1 MINRIKKYP
10 IKIIILFTLLT
21 LLNNLTHSTFVN
33 AQQPGQ
39 FGISINGAFSQ
50 PIGGLSN
57 WFQASPNYAISFG
70 QQTNEKWFIEGVLEF
85 SRYDRGNLT
94 GYPKGK
100 LDLLLQHY
108 SLMVSGKYELMRT
121 ALMKP
126 YFHIAAG
133 VVQWK
138 GVRGEIQSDASVIP
152 VVPYVAEKKLQETN
166 WGFRS
171 GLGLEIRLLQNLSMD
186 LLAYYRFIVGDLWP
200 TLQPNIELEGVSG
213 FQTLNLALAIRYYF

>member
-1 MINRIKKYP
+1 MKHKSLIFS
-10 IKIIILFTLLT
+10 LTLLT
-21 LLNNLTHSTFVN
+21 LLNNSTHLTF
-33 AQQPGQ
+33 AQEPGQ
-39 FGISINGAFSQ
+39 FGASINIAYSQ

-57 WFQASPNYAISFG
+57 WFQAAPNYGISFG
-70 QQTNEKWFIEGVLEF
+70 QQYNEKWFIEGVLEF
-85 SRYDRGNLT
+85 SRYDRENLT

-100 LDLLLQHY
+100 LDLLLEHY
-108 SLMVSGKYELMRT
+108 SLMVSGKYELLRT
-121 ALMKP
+121 GSMKP

-138 GVRGEIQSDASVIP
+138 GVRGAIQEDTSIIP
-152 VVPYVAEKKLQETN
+152 VVPYIAEKKLQETN

-213 FQTLNLALAIRYYF
+213 FQTLNLAVALRYYF

>member
-1 MINRIKKYP
+1 MKY
-10 IKIIILFTLLT
+10 KILIFSLTLLT
-21 LLNNLTHSTFVN
+21 LLNHLTHSTFVH
-33 AQQPGQ
+33 AQDTGQ
-39 FGISINGAFSQ
+39 LGFSLNGAYSQ

-57 WFQASPNYAISFG
+57 WFQASPICAISFG

-85 SRYDRGNLT
+85 SRYDRENLT
-94 GYPKGK
+94 GYAKGK
-100 LDLLLQHY
+100 LDLLLEHY

-121 ALMKP
+121 GIMKP

-138 GVRGEIQSDASVIP
+138 GVRGEIRSDASVIP
-152 VVPYVAEKKLQETN
+152 VVPYVAEKKLQEIN

-171 GLGLEIRLLQNLSMD
+171 GVGLEVRLLSNLSMD
-186 LLAYYRFIVGDLWP
+186 ILAYYRFIVGDLWP

-213 FQTLNLALAIRYYF
+213 FQTLNLAVAFRCYF